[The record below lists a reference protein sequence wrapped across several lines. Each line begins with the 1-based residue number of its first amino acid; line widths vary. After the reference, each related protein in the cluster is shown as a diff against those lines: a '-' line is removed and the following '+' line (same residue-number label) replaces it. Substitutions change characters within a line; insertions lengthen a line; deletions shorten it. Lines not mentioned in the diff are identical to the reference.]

1 MNRPPSSSA
10 APSLSQS
17 NFAKRWLQLLVIALV
32 HELRQR
38 LRQPSQLLH
47 PIGFAVLVA
56 LLFGFAVGPQ
66 PDRLAPV
73 APAAL
78 FIALLL
84 ANFLSMELLFASD
97 FEDGTLDALAASG
110 REMVPLL
117 YGKALAFWLAQG
129 LSLLLALP
137 LLMILLKLPAMLA
150 PTLIFTFVM
159 MSLGLSFLG
168 LIGSA
173 LTVRL
178 RAGAMLL
185 MLLILPQ
192 AVPLLIFSLGA
203 INAAQL
209 GEPAA
214 APLLYLSAIS
224 LALFAL
230 APLAAKGVLSQEI
243 GN

>member
-1 MNRPPSSSA
+1 MS
-10 APSLSQS
+10 SQS
-17 NFAKRWLQLLVIALV
+17 SDSRNFVGRWFQLLSTALT
-32 HELRQR
+32 HALRQR
-38 LRQPSQLLH
+38 LKQPSQLLH

-66 PDRLAPV
+66 PEKLTLV

-97 FEDGTLDALAASG
+97 FEDGTLDALVASG
-110 REMVPLL
+110 RELVPIL

-137 LLMILLKLPAMLA
+137 LLMILLKLPIALA

-159 MSLGLSFLG
+159 VSLGLSFLG

-192 AVPLLIFSLGA
+192 AVPLLIFGLGA
-203 INAAQL
+203 INARQI
-209 GEPAA
+209 GESTA
-214 APLLYLSAIS
+214 APLLYLSAVT
-224 LALFAL
+224 LALFVL
-230 APLAAKGVLSQEI
+230 APLAAKGVLSQAI
-243 GN
+243 GD

>member
-1 MNRPPSSSA
+1 MTSA
-10 APSLSQS
+10 RSPH
-17 NFAKRWLQLLVIALV
+17 FASRWLQLLSTALI

-66 PDRLAPV
+66 PEKLTLV

-84 ANFLSMELLFASD
+84 ATFLSMELLFSSD
-97 FEDGTLDALAASG
+97 FEDGTLDALSASG
-110 REMVPLL
+110 RELVPIL

-137 LLMILLKLPAMLA
+137 LLMVLLNISFSLA
-150 PTLIFTFVM
+150 PVLIFTFVM
-159 MSLGLSFLG
+159 VSLGLSFLG

-209 GEPAA
+209 GDSTA
-214 APLLYLSAIS
+214 APLLYLSAVS
-224 LALFAL
+224 LALFVL
-230 APLAAKGVLSQEI
+230 APLAAKCVLSQAI
-243 GN
+243 GD